1 MIMGVGLGSKFPGA
15 IFKTALLMALFFTV
29 ASGSQ
34 ALCDNVN
41 QTCEQQWNLRA
52 EVDGSALANDNN
64 EDNMAADLSAFS
76 TATIAFDYLNQS
88 SSIVVQRVITG
99 NDTPKFIKLTAN
111 DISNDLLSYTIV
123 SLPSH
128 GNISGTTP
136 SIIYIPDNGYT
147 GNDTI
152 SFSVNDQMGKFL
164 NISVEIEVL
173 SLYHPPSVRIRS
185 PQSGEI
191 FTAYAGDYIAEVP
204 LHATASGDVA
214 GIEFYDGLLKLDST
228 VPCEGG
234 SSDCP
239 ATLIW
244 PLDFGTHTIIAKAT
258 DTTMGKT
265 CTSLPVVITVN
276 PHEPSV
282 EISSP
287 SEGQIFTAPSDIT
300 ITADVTDSIPVSF
313 VEFFANSNRLTRI
326 DNKSPYAVE
335 FLSNSKSLAR
345 NDNKSPYAF
354 VWKDAK
360 PGVYNLVAKATDE
373 MGTMGTA
380 VSKPVLV
387 IVVPVKPLSK
397 SDLALTMVSSP
408 NPAPT
413 NGLLNY
419 LLTVTNRGPDSATD
433 VTVEDFLPPEM
444 TCRSSKAS
452 QGSYESG
459 YWSLGGLTKYRSAK
473 LVLTV
478 QTPSE
483 AAVGQIANTAYVYGA
498 ELDPDNSNNHAT
510 TYTKIR
516 ADNVSP
522 E

>member
-1 MIMGVGLGSKFPGA
+1 MLMGVGLGSKVPGA

-34 ALCDNVN
+34 APCDNVN

-52 EVDGSALANDNN
+52 EVDGSALANDSN

-76 TATIAFDYLNQS
+76 TATVAFDYLNQS
-88 SSIVVQRVITG
+88 SFIVVQRVITG

-136 SIIYIPDNGYT
+136 SIIYIPDKGYT

-152 SFSVNDQMGKFL
+152 NFSVNDQMGKFL

-173 SLYHPPSVRIRS
+173 SLYHPPSVIIRS

-191 FTAYAGDYIAEVP
+191 FTAYAGDDFAEVP
-204 LHATASGDVA
+204 IHATASGDVVD
-214 GIEFYDGLLKLDST
+214 GIQFYDGLLPLDT
-228 VPCEGG
+228 VLCEDGE
-234 SSDCP
+234 SNCP
-239 ATLIW
+239 ATLMW
-244 PLDFGTHTIIAKAT
+244 PLEVGTHTIIASAT
-258 DTTMGKT
+258 DTMGKT

-287 SEGQIFTAPSDIT
+287 SDGQIFTSPSDIT
-300 ITADVTDSIPVSF
+300 ITADVTDSNPISF

-326 DNKSPYAVE
+326 
-335 FLSNSKSLAR
+335 
-345 NDNKSPYAF
+345 DNKSPYAF

-373 MGTMGTA
+373 MGTAM
-380 VSKPVLV
+380 SKPVLV
-387 IVVPVKPLSK
+387 VVVPVKALSK

-413 NGLLNY
+413 SGLLNY

-444 TCRSSKAS
+444 TYRSSKAS

>member
-1 MIMGVGLGSKFPGA
+1 MGVGLGSKVPGA

-34 ALCDNVN
+34 APCDNAN

-52 EVDGSALANDNN
+52 EVDGSALANDSN

-76 TATIAFDYLNQS
+76 TATVAFDYLNPS
-88 SSIVVQRVITG
+88 SPVVMQRVIIG
-99 NDTPKFIKLTAN
+99 NDTTKFIKLTAN

-123 SLPSH
+123 SLPLH
-128 GNISGTTP
+128 GSIRGTMP
-136 SIIYIPDNGYT
+136 SIVYIPDKGYT

-152 SFSVNDQMGKFL
+152 NFSVNNQMGKIL

-173 SLYHPPSVRIRS
+173 SLYHPPSVRIRN
-185 PQSGEI
+185 PHSGEI
-191 FTAYAGDYIAEVP
+191 FTAYAGDNFAEVP

-214 GIEFYDGLLKLDST
+214 GIEFYDGLLKLNST
-228 VPCEGG
+228 VPCESG

-239 ATLIW
+239 ATLIC
-244 PLDFGTHTIIAKAT
+244 PLDVGTHTIIAKAT
-258 DTTMGKT
+258 DTMNKT
-265 CTSLPVVITVN
+265 CISLPVVIIVN
-276 PHEPSV
+276 PHEPLV

-287 SEGQIFTAPSDIT
+287 FDGQIFTAPSDIT
-300 ITADVTDSIPVSF
+300 LTADVTDSHPISF

-326 DNKSPYAVE
+326 DNESPYT
-335 FLSNSKSLAR
+335 
-345 NDNKSPYAF
+345 F

-360 PGVYNLVAKATDE
+360 PGVYNLVAKATDQN
-373 MGTMGTA
+373 GTA
-380 VSKPVLV
+380 MSKPVLV
-387 IVVPVKPLSK
+387 VVVPVKALSK

-413 NGLLNY
+413 NGLMDY
-419 LLTVTNRGPDSATD
+419 LLTVTNRGPDGATD

-444 TCRSSKAS
+444 TFVSSKPS
-452 QGSYESG
+452 QGSYLSG
-459 YWSLGGLTKYRSAK
+459 YWNLSDLTEYRSAK

-483 AAVGQIANTAYVYGA
+483 AAFGQIANTAYVYGA

-510 TYTKIR
+510 TYTTIR
-516 ADNVSP
+516 ADMSRLNNAS
-522 E
+522 

>member
-1 MIMGVGLGSKFPGA
+1 MGVGLGSKVPGA

-34 ALCDNVN
+34 APCDNVN

-52 EVDGSALANDNN
+52 EVDGSALANDSN

-76 TATIAFDYLNQS
+76 TATVAFDYLNQS
-88 SSIVVQRVITG
+88 SFIVVQRVITG

-136 SIIYIPDNGYT
+136 SIIYIPDKGYT

-152 SFSVNDQMGKFL
+152 NFSVNDQMGKFL

-173 SLYHPPSVRIRS
+173 SLYHPPSVIIRS

-191 FTAYAGDYIAEVP
+191 FTAYAGDDFAEVP
-204 LHATASGDVA
+204 IHATASGDVVD
-214 GIEFYDGLLKLDST
+214 GIQFYDGLLPLDT
-228 VPCEGG
+228 VLCEDGE
-234 SSDCP
+234 SNCP
-239 ATLIW
+239 ATLMW
-244 PLDFGTHTIIAKAT
+244 PLEVGTHTIIASAT
-258 DTTMGKT
+258 DTMGKT

-287 SEGQIFTAPSDIT
+287 SDGQIFTAPSDIT
-300 ITADVTDSIPVSF
+300 ITADVTDSNPISF

-335 FLSNSKSLAR
+335 FLSNSNRLTR
-345 NDNKSPYAF
+345 IDNKSPYAF

-373 MGTMGTA
+373 MGTAM
-380 VSKPVLV
+380 SKPVLV
-387 IVVPVKPLSK
+387 VVVPVKALSK

-413 NGLLNY
+413 SGLLNY

-444 TCRSSKAS
+444 TYRSSKAS

>member
-1 MIMGVGLGSKFPGA
+1 MQAMTSQRFP
-15 IFKTALLMALFFTV
+15 I
-29 ASGSQ
+29 
-34 ALCDNVN
+34 
-41 QTCEQQWNLRA
+41 
-52 EVDGSALANDNN
+52 
-64 EDNMAADLSAFS
+64 
-76 TATIAFDYLNQS
+76 
-88 SSIVVQRVITG
+88 
-99 NDTPKFIKLTAN
+99 
-111 DISNDLLSYTIV
+111 
-123 SLPSH
+123 
-128 GNISGTTP
+128 
-136 SIIYIPDNGYT
+136 
-147 GNDTI
+147 
-152 SFSVNDQMGKFL
+152 
-164 NISVEIEVL
+164 
-173 SLYHPPSVRIRS
+173 
-185 PQSGEI
+185 
-191 FTAYAGDYIAEVP
+191 
-204 LHATASGDVA
+204 HATASGDVVD
-214 GIEFYDGLLKLDST
+214 GIEFYDGLHKLDST

-244 PLDFGTHTIIAKAT
+244 PLDVGTHTLIAKAT
-258 DTTMGKT
+258 DTMGKT

-276 PHEPSV
+276 PHEPFV

-287 SEGQIFTAPSDIT
+287 FDGQIFTAPSDIT
-300 ITADVTDSIPVSF
+300 ITAEVTDSNPISS

-345 NDNKSPYAF
+345 TDNKSPYAF

-360 PGVYNLVAKATDE
+360 PGVYNLVAKAADE
-373 MGTMGTA
+373 MGTAM
-380 VSKPVLV
+380 SKPVLV
-387 IVVPVKPLSK
+387 VVVPVKALSK

-444 TCRSSKAS
+444 TCVSSKAS

-483 AAVGQIANTAYVYGA
+483 AAFGQIANTAYVYGT